1 MKKMSKMKKGLVG
14 LTAAAMLVGSCV
26 AGPAFADDVTDAIS
40 KINEGKSLTVTVDI
54 SDAWTVTVPTNIA
67 ATFDSA
73 NNKITLSK
81 GKLNAKFDAAPR
93 FENGKKLVVYLH
105 DKTGNEGVPISS
117 LKFKEQ
123 DSEGNADK
131 INGHEYVMELRKG
144 NESESTELNDLPLL
158 TDDGKILEI
167 VPGEKTNLGK
177 DLVGEVADVCKTG
190 KYKATAAFV
199 VKLEDNTI

>member
-1 MKKMSKMKKGLVG
+1 MSKMKKGLVG

-123 DSEGNADK
+123 DSEGNAEK
-131 INGHEYVMELRKG
+131 INGH
-144 NESESTELNDLPLL
+144 
-158 TDDGKILEI
+158 
-167 VPGEKTNLGK
+167 
-177 DLVGEVADVCKTG
+177 
-190 KYKATAAFV
+190 
-199 VKLEDNTI
+199 